1 MYVPKYNEVKM
12 KVEWI
17 DAADHDDV
25 PLKDIKENPVKKYLI
40 NVETYGEI
48 IKEDDDGIIVM
59 KAIDSNDDCEIIAI
73 PRQWLKRSK
82 GVNLTEEYNGEE

>member
-1 MYVPKYNEVKM
+1 MYVPKCNEVKM

-25 PLKDIKENPVKKYLI
+25 PLKEIKENPVKKYLV

-48 IKEDDDGIIVM
+48 IKEDEDGIIIM
-59 KAIDSNDDCEIIAI
+59 KSIDDNDDCEIIAI
-73 PRQWLKRSK
+73 PKKWVRR
-82 GVNLTEEYNGEE
+82 